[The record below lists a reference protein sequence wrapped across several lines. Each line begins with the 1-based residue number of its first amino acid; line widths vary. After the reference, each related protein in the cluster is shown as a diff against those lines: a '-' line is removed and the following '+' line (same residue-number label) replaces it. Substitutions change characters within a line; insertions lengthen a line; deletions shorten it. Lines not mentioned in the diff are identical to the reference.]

1 MIKNLYWKK
10 FKLKTEKNFEPQKDE
25 KNIMDLV
32 RPLSLEKIKNL
43 RNRKLNIFI
52 DDVISNKKVNNLLF
66 SANAKKELNFFY
78 RQQNT
83 VLKNMNFV
91 TSYEQ
96 NRKNKGI
103 SEIAEIVL
111 KKKNDL
117 IYKNIKNDIG
127 EFKLYKENELRK
139 YMKKILKSCKNKNTE
154 NIYETSTK
162 MFFKPVNDIR
172 YSSYKRCLKTCFE
185 KCKSDPNF
193 NLPDISL
200 DINDAFSRLYH
211 NMIKIPSINKKSK
224 NLKRIRN
231 KLFSLKSLGSIN
243 TKKSSLSMSIRDD
256 EKLKDDFEL
265 NQKMK
270 KKFNLKNYFKEYE
283 GKEFLITPTF
293 STINLCLKKSSC
305 GPHIKLDYQ
314 TKINLNKFKR
324 KQKLDKNLKYIIDIN
339 DYRDANKNSYLHLA
353 VIKNNEKLVKYFL
366 DKNFSSNEQN
376 IFGNTPLHYAM
387 ESRNKNIIK
396 LLINNGGDLNIK
408 NNKGITPYSLADR
421 DILNI
426 IKFQKILS

>member
-66 SANAKKELNFFY
+66 STNAKKELNFFY

-91 TSYEQ
+91 TSYDQ

-127 EFKLYKENELRK
+127 EFKLYKENELKK
-139 YMKKILKSCKNKNTE
+139 YMKKILKSCKNKNIE

-193 NLPDISL
+193 NLPDI
-200 DINDAFSRLYH
+200 
-211 NMIKIPSINKKSK
+211 
-224 NLKRIRN
+224 
-231 KLFSLKSLGSIN
+231 
-243 TKKSSLSMSIRDD
+243 
-256 EKLKDDFEL
+256 
-265 NQKMK
+265 
-270 KKFNLKNYFKEYE
+270 
-283 GKEFLITPTF
+283 
-293 STINLCLKKSSC
+293 
-305 GPHIKLDYQ
+305 
-314 TKINLNKFKR
+314 
-324 KQKLDKNLKYIIDIN
+324 
-339 DYRDANKNSYLHLA
+339 
-353 VIKNNEKLVKYFL
+353 
-366 DKNFSSNEQN
+366 
-376 IFGNTPLHYAM
+376 
-387 ESRNKNIIK
+387 
-396 LLINNGGDLNIK
+396 
-408 NNKGITPYSLADR
+408 
-421 DILNI
+421 
-426 IKFQKILS
+426 